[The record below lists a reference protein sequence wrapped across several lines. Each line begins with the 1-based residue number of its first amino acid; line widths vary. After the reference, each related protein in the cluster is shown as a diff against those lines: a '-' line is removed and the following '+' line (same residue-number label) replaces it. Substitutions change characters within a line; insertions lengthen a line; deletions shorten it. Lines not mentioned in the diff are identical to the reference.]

1 MLATLARAVE
11 QEDRREELSTQLVE
25 ETRTLDVL
33 GAEVRTPQHTRA
45 RYV

>member
-11 QEDRREELSTQLVE
+11 QEDRREELSIKLAE

-33 GAEVRTPQHTRA
+33 GAEVRTPQYTRVP
-45 RYV
+45 YE